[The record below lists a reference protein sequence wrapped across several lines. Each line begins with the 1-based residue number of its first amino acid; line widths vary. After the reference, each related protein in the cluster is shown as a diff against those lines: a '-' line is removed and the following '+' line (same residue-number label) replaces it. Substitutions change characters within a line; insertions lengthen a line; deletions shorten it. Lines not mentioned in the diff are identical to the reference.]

1 MFYRG
6 PRRQLGSW
14 IATRPGE
21 VVGIGQI
28 DSQRLG
34 TPGPDQGYALFLAR
48 FFLPRLQLAPNE
60 QVEDVVAGCV
70 GVALKRSA
78 LFGRAPIMA
87 DLEMAF
93 TLFGFLSEL
102 PVGLWA
108 EKRQSMFSGVAH
120 HHGYAAAREIADL
133 VGEDLLR
140 LNSDEVCSQDLFT

>member
-48 FFLPRLQLAPNE
+48 FSCRASSLPPMNK
-60 QVEDVVAGCV
+60 
-70 GVALKRSA
+70 LK
-78 LFGRAPIMA
+78 
-87 DLEMAF
+87 
-93 TLFGFLSEL
+93 T
-102 PVGLWA
+102 
-108 EKRQSMFSGVAH
+108 
-120 HHGYAAAREIADL
+120 
-133 VGEDLLR
+133 
-140 LNSDEVCSQDLFT
+140 